1 LAKFSSTIKYL
12 WSASGNNWRLP
23 TTSYADWPR
32 VYNKTGWVIYENFTG
47 IPINGII
54 TISIG
59 GTGSFN
65 LIGNPYPSALDA
77 DKFYFIIVK

>member
-1 LAKFSSTIKYL
+1 MQIGQGYII
-12 WSASGNNWRLP
+12 RR
-23 TTSYADWPR
+23 D
-32 VYNKTGWVIYENFTG
+32 GWFYENFTG

-65 LIGNPYPSALDA
+65 LIGNPYPSVLDA
-77 DKFYFIIVK
+77 DKFYFIIKMM